1 MTNRIIE
8 IRDQLLDISNRK
20 TELLCSIIENLDDI
34 RDNPIFMEEIEELY
48 FELFDE
54 EVELIEE
61 KEITMPCPK
70 CGFECARIA
79 SFCMACG
86 NNLHETPFREDM

>member
-8 IRDQLLDISNRK
+8 VRERLLDISKRK
-20 TELLCSIIENLDDI
+20 TELLSSIVDHIDDI
-34 RDNPIFMEEIEELY
+34 KDNPIFMEEIEELY
-48 FELFDE
+48 SDLSNEEKDLIDE
-54 EVELIEE
+54 E
-61 KEITMPCPK
+61 EITMPCPD

-86 NNLHETPFREDM
+86 TNLHEGTFRENM